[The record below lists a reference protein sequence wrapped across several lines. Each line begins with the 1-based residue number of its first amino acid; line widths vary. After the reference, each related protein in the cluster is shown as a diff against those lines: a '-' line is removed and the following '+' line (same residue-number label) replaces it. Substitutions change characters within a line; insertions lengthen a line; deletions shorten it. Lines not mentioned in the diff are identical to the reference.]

1 MKHDYCTKYYVINT
15 RGCKDMAL
23 YVVVDKKKDVSF
35 VCYVYFIYRV
45 EMERTL
51 RRLLWP
57 CHNKGAASSC
67 DVLLRT

>member
-1 MKHDYCTKYYVINT
+1 MKHGYCTKYAGMYGYGI
-15 RGCKDMAL
+15 
-23 YVVVDKKKDVSF
+23 VVVDRKKDVSF